1 MSMPSFPPNG
11 ANMTREEALTM
22 IIASIAMEELAL
34 SHILNAEGEKLQY
47 ILGTLPGTEP
57 CACPHEVLSINKSVT
72 ALLEAVTQ
80 NQMLLKNKLE
90 RALEACPHPC
100 PPPCKPEPGPHPAP
114 PPCKPEPGPH
124 PCPPPC
130 RPEPGPHPAPPP
142 CRPEPGPHPC
152 PPPCRPEPGPHPA
165 PPPCRPES
173 GSHPCPPPCRPEPG
187 PHPALPPC
195 RPEPGPH
202 PCPPP
207 CNPEA
212 CFKSALQLE
221 GQRRDLLWK
230 QGYCLP
236 WRPLMRRG
244 AELRWNEQNPGHI
257 FLNPGKAYVVQYT
270 LNISTAY
277 PAEEAGTIILK
288 QAPCGAFMEILPL
301 YFKTECRENW
311 PQTLHYAAML
321 YPCMGRSSEAE
332 LCLVLKSPNSLYVE
346 QAVMNIIEL

>member
-100 PPPCKPEPGPHPAP
+100 PPPCRPEPGPHPAP
-114 PPCKPEPGPH
+114 PPYRPEPGPH
-124 PCPPPC
+124 PAPPPC

-152 PPPCRPEPGPHPA
+152 PPPCN
-165 PPPCRPES
+165 PES
-173 GSHPCPPPCRPEPG
+173 
-187 PHPALPPC
+187 
-195 RPEPGPH
+195 
-202 PCPPP
+202 
-207 CNPEA
+207 

-346 QAVMNIIEL
+346 QAIMNIIEL

>member
-1 MSMPSFPPNG
+1 
-11 ANMTREEALTM
+11 MTREEALTM

-47 ILGTLPGTEP
+47 ILGTLPGMEP

-114 PPCKPEPGPH
+114 PPC
-124 PCPPPC
+124 
-130 RPEPGPHPAPPP
+130 RPEPGPHPA
-142 CRPEPGPHPC
+142 
-152 PPPCRPEPGPHPA
+152 
-165 PPPCRPES
+165 S
-173 GSHPCPPPCRPEPG
+173 PPCRPEPG

-195 RPEPGPH
+195 KPEPGPH

-277 PAEEAGTIILK
+277 LAEEAGTIILK

-346 QAVMNIIEL
+346 QAIMNIIEL

>member
-124 PCPPPC
+124 PCPPPY

-142 CRPEPGPHPC
+142 CN
-152 PPPCRPEPGPHPA
+152 
-165 PPPCRPES
+165 PES
-173 GSHPCPPPCRPEPG
+173 
-187 PHPALPPC
+187 
-195 RPEPGPH
+195 
-202 PCPPP
+202 
-207 CNPEA
+207 

>member
-130 RPEPGPHPAPPP
+130 RPEPGPHPAP
-142 CRPEPGPHPC
+142 
-152 PPPCRPEPGPHPA
+152 
-165 PPPCRPES
+165 
-173 GSHPCPPPCRPEPG
+173 
-187 PHPALPPC
+187 PPC

-346 QAVMNIIEL
+346 QAIMNIIEL

>member
-152 PPPCRPEPGPHPA
+152 PPPCN
-165 PPPCRPES
+165 PES
-173 GSHPCPPPCRPEPG
+173 
-187 PHPALPPC
+187 
-195 RPEPGPH
+195 
-202 PCPPP
+202 
-207 CNPEA
+207 

>member
-100 PPPCKPEPGPHPAP
+100 PPPCKPEPRPHPAP

-152 PPPCRPEPGPHPA
+152 PPPCN
-165 PPPCRPES
+165 PES
-173 GSHPCPPPCRPEPG
+173 
-187 PHPALPPC
+187 
-195 RPEPGPH
+195 
-202 PCPPP
+202 
-207 CNPEA
+207 

>member
-100 PPPCKPEPGPHPAP
+100 PPPCKPEPGSHPAP

-130 RPEPGPHPAPPP
+130 RPEPGPHPA
-142 CRPEPGPHPC
+142 
-152 PPPCRPEPGPHPA
+152 
-165 PPPCRPES
+165 
-173 GSHPCPPPCRPEPG
+173 
-187 PHPALPPC
+187 LPPC
-195 RPEPGPH
+195 KPEPGPH

-346 QAVMNIIEL
+346 QAIMNIIEL

>member
-130 RPEPGPHPAPPP
+130 RPEPGPHPA
-142 CRPEPGPHPC
+142 
-152 PPPCRPEPGPHPA
+152 
-165 PPPCRPES
+165 
-173 GSHPCPPPCRPEPG
+173 
-187 PHPALPPC
+187 LPPC
-195 RPEPGPH
+195 KPEPGPH

-346 QAVMNIIEL
+346 QAIMNIIEL

>member
-114 PPCKPEPGPH
+114 PPCRPEPGPH
-124 PCPPPC
+124 PASPPY

-152 PPPCRPEPGPHPA
+152 PPPCN
-165 PPPCRPES
+165 PES
-173 GSHPCPPPCRPEPG
+173 
-187 PHPALPPC
+187 
-195 RPEPGPH
+195 
-202 PCPPP
+202 
-207 CNPEA
+207 

-277 PAEEAGTIILK
+277 LAEEAGTIILK

>member
-1 MSMPSFPPNG
+1 MSMPSFPPDG

-130 RPEPGPHPAPPP
+130 RPEPGPHPA
-142 CRPEPGPHPC
+142 
-152 PPPCRPEPGPHPA
+152 
-165 PPPCRPES
+165 
-173 GSHPCPPPCRPEPG
+173 
-187 PHPALPPC
+187 LPPC
-195 RPEPGPH
+195 KPEPGPH

-221 GQRRDLLWK
+221 DQRRDLLWK

>member
-1 MSMPSFPPNG
+1 MSMPSFPPDG

-152 PPPCRPEPGPHPA
+152 PPPC
-165 PPPCRPES
+165 
-173 GSHPCPPPCRPEPG
+173 
-187 PHPALPPC
+187 
-195 RPEPGPH
+195 
-202 PCPPP
+202 
-207 CNPEA
+207 NPEA

-244 AELRWNEQNPGHI
+244 AELRWNEQNPSHI

-346 QAVMNIIEL
+346 QAIMNIIEL

>member
-152 PPPCRPEPGPHPA
+152 PPPCN
-165 PPPCRPES
+165 PES
-173 GSHPCPPPCRPEPG
+173 
-187 PHPALPPC
+187 
-195 RPEPGPH
+195 
-202 PCPPP
+202 
-207 CNPEA
+207 

-346 QAVMNIIEL
+346 QAIMNIIEL

>member
-1 MSMPSFPPNG
+1 MPSFPPNG

-152 PPPCRPEPGPHPA
+152 PPPCN
-165 PPPCRPES
+165 PES
-173 GSHPCPPPCRPEPG
+173 
-187 PHPALPPC
+187 
-195 RPEPGPH
+195 
-202 PCPPP
+202 
-207 CNPEA
+207 

-277 PAEEAGTIILK
+277 LAEEAGTIILK

-346 QAVMNIIEL
+346 QAIMNIIEL

>member
-100 PPPCKPEPGPHPAP
+100 PPPCKPEPRPHPAP

-152 PPPCRPEPGPHPA
+152 PPPCN
-165 PPPCRPES
+165 PES
-173 GSHPCPPPCRPEPG
+173 
-187 PHPALPPC
+187 
-195 RPEPGPH
+195 
-202 PCPPP
+202 
-207 CNPEA
+207 

-236 WRPLMRRG
+236 WRQLMRRG

>member
-152 PPPCRPEPGPHPA
+152 PPPCN
-165 PPPCRPES
+165 PES
-173 GSHPCPPPCRPEPG
+173 
-187 PHPALPPC
+187 
-195 RPEPGPH
+195 
-202 PCPPP
+202 
-207 CNPEA
+207 

-288 QAPCGAFMEILPL
+288 QAPCGAFMDILPL

-346 QAVMNIIEL
+346 QAIMNIIEL

>member
-114 PPCKPEPGPH
+114 PPCRPEPGPH
-124 PCPPPC
+124 PC
-130 RPEPGPHPAPPP
+130 PPP

-165 PPPCRPES
+165 PPPCNPES
-173 GSHPCPPPCRPEPG
+173 
-187 PHPALPPC
+187 
-195 RPEPGPH
+195 
-202 PCPPP
+202 
-207 CNPEA
+207 

-346 QAVMNIIEL
+346 QAIMNIIEL

>member
-114 PPCKPEPGPH
+114 PPC
-124 PCPPPC
+124 
-130 RPEPGPHPAPPP
+130 
-142 CRPEPGPHPC
+142 
-152 PPPCRPEPGPHPA
+152 
-165 PPPCRPES
+165 
-173 GSHPCPPPCRPEPG
+173 
-187 PHPALPPC
+187 

-207 CNPEA
+207 CNPES

-346 QAVMNIIEL
+346 QAIMNIIEL

>member
-130 RPEPGPHPAPPP
+130 
-142 CRPEPGPHPC
+142 
-152 PPPCRPEPGPHPA
+152 
-165 PPPCRPES
+165 
-173 GSHPCPPPCRPEPG
+173 
-187 PHPALPPC
+187 
-195 RPEPGPH
+195 
-202 PCPPP
+202 
-207 CNPEA
+207 NPEA

-277 PAEEAGTIILK
+277 LAEEAGTIILK

-346 QAVMNIIEL
+346 QAIMNIIEL

>member
-114 PPCKPEPGPH
+114 PPC
-124 PCPPPC
+124 
-130 RPEPGPHPAPPP
+130 
-142 CRPEPGPHPC
+142 RPEPGPHPC
-152 PPPCRPEPGPHPA
+152 PPPCRPEPGPHP
-165 PPPCRPES
+165 
-173 GSHPCPPPCRPEPG
+173 CP
-187 PHPALPPC
+187 PPC

-277 PAEEAGTIILK
+277 LAEEAGTIILK

-346 QAVMNIIEL
+346 QAIMNIIEL